1 MWCLYRSDDFFET
14 FDLPRSSSVRI
25 RKKMCFFKNENGVLF
40 YSLQTEPA
48 LVFTYQ
54 TVSFRIAR
62 DVLLDCGA
70 HHILI
75 MIGQVMVNRN
85 VKDENSSKNRKRFD
99 ILPFII
105 IFCKRLSVMS
115 TSFNTDSK
123 I

>member
-1 MWCLYRSDDFFET
+1 ML
-14 FDLPRSSSVRI
+14 
-25 RKKMCFFKNENGVLF
+25 FKNENGVLF

-48 LVFTYQ
+48 SVFTYQ

-70 HHILI
+70 HHILMTI
-75 MIGQVMVNRN
+75 SQVMVNRN

-115 TSFNTDSK
+115 TSFKTDSK

>member
-1 MWCLYRSDDFFET
+1 M
-14 FDLPRSSSVRI
+14 
-25 RKKMCFFKNENGVLF
+25 
-40 YSLQTEPA
+40 
-48 LVFTYQ
+48 FTYQ

-75 MIGQVMVNRN
+75 IIIGQVMVNRN

>member
-1 MWCLYRSDDFFET
+1 ML
-14 FDLPRSSSVRI
+14 
-25 RKKMCFFKNENGVLF
+25 FKNENGVLF

-48 LVFTYQ
+48 SVFTYQ

-75 MIGQVMVNRN
+75 IIGQVMVNRN

-115 TSFNTDSK
+115 TSFNTDSQ